1 MLGLQDAWRWGAQ
14 QRRRMGAV
22 ETGPARKRMPELGR
36 VEMTMAGRKMLV
48 MIWMVVVLG
57 MVEAV
62 EVIHGNLDR
71 YSTKQAPRNT
81 TATPQRQL
89 TTFLVRV

>member
-1 MLGLQDAWRWGAQ
+1 MTLAG
-14 QRRRMGAV
+14 
-22 ETGPARKRMPELGR
+22 KRI
-36 VEMTMAGRKMLV
+36 LV

-57 MVEAV
+57 MVEA
-62 EVIHGNLDR
+62 EGMIPGLLAR

-81 TATPQRQL
+81 TPTPRRQL

>member
-1 MLGLQDAWRWGAQ
+1 MRPVK
-14 QRRRMGAV
+14 M
-22 ETGPARKRMPELGR
+22 GPARKTMPELAG
-36 VEMTMAGRKMLV
+36 VEMTIAGRKMLV
-48 MIWMVVVLG
+48 MIWMVVVLK

-71 YSTKQAPRNT
+71 CSTKQAPRNT
-81 TATPQRQL
+81 TATPRRQL